1 MFCIIVP
8 ISQNNVTF
16 LKNMYES
23 EFANLLSIGKIYAM
37 YEAFSYH
44 IHME

>member
-23 EFANLLSIGKIYAM
+23 EFINLLPIEKIHAM
-37 YEAFSYH
+37 YEAFSCH
-44 IHME
+44 IYLE